1 MFKDL
6 GIKGRVLLLTLLP
19 TSLLAMVLGGY
30 FTWVQLSDMRA
41 QLIERGQ
48 LIAEQLA
55 PLAATALARK
65 DTAVLNRIANEAL
78 DQPDVR
84 AVTFLDARQ
93 ERLAHAGPSMLTVAP
108 AGDASHLSMST
119 ELDTTHFLLPVLGRH
134 HSLSGA
140 TEPDDERVLGWVE
153 LELSHH
159 GTLLRGYRSL
169 FTSLLL
175 IAAGLGVTALL
186 ALRMSRAI
194 NAPLELIS
202 QGVAQLKEGRMET
215 RLPPMG
221 SNELD
226 ELASGINRMAETLQS
241 AQEEMQHNIDQATE
255 DVRQNLETIEIQ
267 NIELDLARK
276 EALEASR
283 IKSEF
288 LANMS
293 HEIRTPLN
301 GILGFTNL
309 LQKSELSPRQQDYL
323 TTIQKSAES
332 LLGIINEI
340 LDFSKIEAGKL
351 VLENL
356 PFNLRDL
363 IQDALTM
370 LAPAA
375 HEKQLELVS
384 LVYRDTPIQ
393 LQGDPQRLKQI
404 LTNLVGNAIKFTQ
417 GGTVAVR
424 AMLEDES
431 DDRAQLRISVQD
443 TGIGLSE
450 EDQQALFKAFSQA
463 DNSLSR
469 QAGGTG
475 LGLVISK
482 RLIEQMGG
490 EIGVDSTPG
499 EGAEFWISLSLPKSR
514 DDNEEPGASW
524 AAGQRVALL
533 EPQELTRRSL
543 HHQLTDFGLEVS
555 EFADLDSLQESLR
568 NPPPG
573 QLPIS
578 LAVLGVSAAIH
589 PPEEL
594 SQSFWE
600 FERLG
605 CKTLVLCPT
614 TEQAQYHATLPDEQV
629 EAKPA
634 CTRKLQRK
642 LQELLQVR
650 PTRSDK
656 PHAMVSGRPPRLLCV
671 DDNPANLLL
680 VQTLLSDLGAQV
692 TAVDSGYAALEV
704 VQRERFDLVFMDVQ
718 MPGMDGRQATE
729 AIRRW
734 EAEREVSPVPVIALT
749 AHALSNEKRALLQA
763 GMDDYLTKPID
774 EQQLAQVVLKWTGL
788 SLGQSLASMS
798 RAPQLGQLSVLD
810 PEEGLRLAAG
820 KADLAA
826 DMLAMLLASERYPL
840 YLPLTVRSLARSLG
854 IQPTPT
860 QRELLQQQSDLHY
873 PLRPLEISAPA
884 NPLNI
889 VWIVAESLRGDMLD
903 PRYMPR
909 LWDFSNRAIRL
920 DNHYSSGNLTQMGVF
935 GMFYGLH
942 GGYWDAVLKAGQPP
956 VLMEVLR
963 QQNYQ
968 FRINAAQRFSYPPFD
983 RSVFVNLRPQD
994 LHVLD
999 SPEPAWQRDARNT
1012 DDLLR
1017 FVDRRLPD
1025 RPFFACLFLESSHA
1039 NYSFRDETAKIRPYL
1054 VNFNYLTTDFQ
1065 AQMPLIKNR
1074 YLNAVREVDTQIGR
1088 LLQHLENQHLLE
1100 NTAVVVLGDHGEEF
1114 MERSRWGHNTEFNR
1128 YQTGTVAVLSIP
1140 GQAPRAVRSITS
1152 HIDLPA
1158 TLLPLLGVRNP
1169 PRDYSLGQDLLAA
1182 DYHRDYAVSADTTR
1196 IAYLGEGF
1204 KVSFPLRGAD
1214 RHHGPVS
1221 DGDDRPLDVEQ
1232 QEAIRGPLRAA
1243 RLELLQDL
1251 GRFSAL
1257 PVGEEPSPRSLAT
1270 SLTP

>member
-704 VQRERFDLVFMDVQ
+704 VQRERFDLVFMDGRP
-718 MPGMDGRQATE
+718 PGHRGDPPLGGRAGSQPGAGDRAHRTCAFQREARIAAGRHGRLPDQADRRAAIGPGSAEVDRTE
-729 AIRRW
+729 PGPVAGQHEPCAAARPVERARPRGRAAPGRRQGRPRRRHAGDAAGLAGGGPPGDSPGPRQRRPQRFAREGPPAAW
-734 EAEREVSPVPVIALT
+734 RHPLLWRAAVARGLPDQRNPAQAERSGGGRGPGRAGQGHRGPGRHCLGHHPPVLHQPRLQRTLT
-749 AHALSNEKRALLQA
+749 MRILFFSSQAYDSESFQASNHRHGFELHFQQAHLQA
-763 GMDDYLTKPID
+763 DTAV
-774 EQQLAQVVLKWTGL
+774 LAQGFEVVCAFVNDDL
-788 SLGQSLASMS
+788 S
-798 RAPQLGQLSVLD
+798 RPVL
-810 PEEGLRLAAG
+810 ERLAAG
-820 KADLAA
+820 GTRLVALRSAGYNHVDLAA
-826 DMLAMLLASERYPL
+826 AEALGLPVVHVPAYSPHAVAEHAVGLILTLNRRLHRAYNRTREGDFSLHGLTGFDLHGKRVGVIGTGQIGETFARIMAGFGCELLAYDPYPNPRIQALGGRYLALDALLAESDIVSLHCPLTADTRHLIDAQRLATMKPGAMLINTGRGALVNAAALIEALKSGQLGYLGLDVYEEEADIFFEDRSDQPL
-840 YLPLTVRSLARSLG
+840 QDDVLAR
-854 IQPTPT
+854 
-860 QRELLQQQSDLHY
+860 LL
-873 PLRPLEISAPA
+873 
-884 NPLNI
+884 
-889 VWIVAESLRGDMLD
+889 
-903 PRYMPR
+903 
-909 LWDFSNRAIRL
+909 
-920 DNHYSSGNLTQMGVF
+920 
-935 GMFYGLH
+935 
-942 GGYWDAVLKAGQPP
+942 
-956 VLMEVLR
+956 
-963 QQNYQ
+963 
-968 FRINAAQRFSYPPFD
+968 
-983 RSVFVNLRPQD
+983 
-994 LHVLD
+994 
-999 SPEPAWQRDARNT
+999 
-1012 DDLLR
+1012 
-1017 FVDRRLPD
+1017 
-1025 RPFFACLFLESSHA
+1025 
-1039 NYSFRDETAKIRPYL
+1039 SFP
-1054 VNFNYLTTDFQ
+1054 N
-1065 AQMPLIKNR
+1065 
-1074 YLNAVREVDTQIGR
+1074 
-1088 LLQHLENQHLLE
+1088 
-1100 NTAVVVLGDHGEEF
+1100 VVVTAH
-1114 MERSRWGHNTEFNR
+1114 
-1128 YQTGTVAVLSIP
+1128 
-1140 GQAPRAVRSITS
+1140 QAFLTREA
-1152 HIDLPA
+1152 
-1158 TLLPLLGVRNP
+1158 
-1169 PRDYSLGQDLLAA
+1169 LAA
-1182 DYHRDYAVSADTTR
+1182 IADTTLDN
-1196 IAYLGEGF
+1196 IA
-1204 KVSFPLRGAD
+1204 AWQ
-1214 RHHGPVS
+1214 
-1221 DGDDRPLDVEQ
+1221 DGTPRNRV
-1232 QEAIRGPLRAA
+1232 RA
-1243 RLELLQDL
+1243 
-1251 GRFSAL
+1251 
-1257 PVGEEPSPRSLAT
+1257 
-1270 SLTP
+1270 

>member
-568 NPPPG
+568 NPPPD

-704 VQRERFDLVFMDVQ
+704 VQRERFDLVFMARHGRP
-718 MPGMDGRQATE
+718 PGHRGDPPLGGRAGSQPGAGDRAHRTCAFQREARVAAGRHGRLPDQADRRAAIGPGSAEVDRTE
-729 AIRRW
+729 PGPVAGQHEPCAAARPVERARPRGRAAPGRRQGRPRRRHAGDAAGLAGGGPPGDSPGPRQRRPHRFAREGPPAAW
-734 EAEREVSPVPVIALT
+734 RHPLLWRAAVARGLPDQRNPAQAERSGGGRGPGRAGQGHRGPGRHCLGHHPPVFHQPRLQRTLT
-749 AHALSNEKRALLQA
+749 MRILFFSSQAYDSESFQASNHRHGFELHFQQAHLQA
-763 GMDDYLTKPID
+763 DTAV
-774 EQQLAQVVLKWTGL
+774 LAQGFEVVCAFVNDDL
-788 SLGQSLASMS
+788 S
-798 RAPQLGQLSVLD
+798 RPVL
-810 PEEGLRLAAG
+810 ERLAAG
-820 KADLAA
+820 GTRLVALRSAGYNHVDLAA
-826 DMLAMLLASERYPL
+826 AEALGLPVVHVPAYSPHAVAEHAVGLILTLNRRLHRAYNRTREGDFSLHGLTGFDLHGKRVGVIGTGQIGETFARIMAGFGCELLAYDPYPNPRIQALGGRYLALDALLAESDIVSLHCPLTADTRHLIDAQRLATMKPGAMLINTGRGALVNAAALIEALKSGQLGYLGLDVYEEEADIFFEDRSDQPL
-840 YLPLTVRSLARSLG
+840 QDDVLAR
-854 IQPTPT
+854 
-860 QRELLQQQSDLHY
+860 LL
-873 PLRPLEISAPA
+873 
-884 NPLNI
+884 
-889 VWIVAESLRGDMLD
+889 
-903 PRYMPR
+903 
-909 LWDFSNRAIRL
+909 
-920 DNHYSSGNLTQMGVF
+920 
-935 GMFYGLH
+935 
-942 GGYWDAVLKAGQPP
+942 
-956 VLMEVLR
+956 
-963 QQNYQ
+963 
-968 FRINAAQRFSYPPFD
+968 
-983 RSVFVNLRPQD
+983 
-994 LHVLD
+994 
-999 SPEPAWQRDARNT
+999 
-1012 DDLLR
+1012 
-1017 FVDRRLPD
+1017 
-1025 RPFFACLFLESSHA
+1025 
-1039 NYSFRDETAKIRPYL
+1039 SFP
-1054 VNFNYLTTDFQ
+1054 N
-1065 AQMPLIKNR
+1065 
-1074 YLNAVREVDTQIGR
+1074 
-1088 LLQHLENQHLLE
+1088 
-1100 NTAVVVLGDHGEEF
+1100 VVVTAH
-1114 MERSRWGHNTEFNR
+1114 
-1128 YQTGTVAVLSIP
+1128 
-1140 GQAPRAVRSITS
+1140 QAFLTREA
-1152 HIDLPA
+1152 
-1158 TLLPLLGVRNP
+1158 
-1169 PRDYSLGQDLLAA
+1169 LAA
-1182 DYHRDYAVSADTTR
+1182 IADTTLDN
-1196 IAYLGEGF
+1196 IA
-1204 KVSFPLRGAD
+1204 AWQ
-1214 RHHGPVS
+1214 
-1221 DGDDRPLDVEQ
+1221 DGTPRNRV
-1232 QEAIRGPLRAA
+1232 RA
-1243 RLELLQDL
+1243 
-1251 GRFSAL
+1251 
-1257 PVGEEPSPRSLAT
+1257 
-1270 SLTP
+1270 

>member
-763 GMDDYLTKPID
+763 GMDDYLTPDQADRRAAIGPGSAEVD
-774 EQQLAQVVLKWTGL
+774 RTEPGPVAGQHEPCAAARPVERARPRGRAAPGRRQGRPRRRHAGDAAGLAGGGPPGDSPGPRQRRPHRFAREGPPAAWRHPLLWRAAVARGLPDQRNPAQAERSGGGRGPGRAGQGHRGPGRHCLGHHPPALHQPRLQRTLTMRILFFSSQAYDSESFQASNHRHGFELHFQQAHLQADTAVLAQGFEVVCAFVNDDL
-788 SLGQSLASMS
+788 S
-798 RAPQLGQLSVLD
+798 RPVL
-810 PEEGLRLAAG
+810 ERLAAG
-820 KADLAA
+820 GTRLVALRSAGYNHVDLAA
-826 DMLAMLLASERYPL
+826 AEALGLPVVHVPAYSPHAVAEHAVGLILTLNRRLHRAYNRTREGDFSLHGLTGFDLHGKRVGVIGTGQIGETFARIMAGFGCELLAYDPYPNPRIQALGGRYLALDALLAESDIVSLHCPLTADTRHLIDAQRLATMKPGAMLINTGRGALVNAAALIEALKSGQLGYLGLDVYEEEADIFFEDRSDQPL
-840 YLPLTVRSLARSLG
+840 QDDVLAR
-854 IQPTPT
+854 
-860 QRELLQQQSDLHY
+860 LL
-873 PLRPLEISAPA
+873 
-884 NPLNI
+884 
-889 VWIVAESLRGDMLD
+889 
-903 PRYMPR
+903 
-909 LWDFSNRAIRL
+909 
-920 DNHYSSGNLTQMGVF
+920 
-935 GMFYGLH
+935 
-942 GGYWDAVLKAGQPP
+942 
-956 VLMEVLR
+956 
-963 QQNYQ
+963 
-968 FRINAAQRFSYPPFD
+968 
-983 RSVFVNLRPQD
+983 
-994 LHVLD
+994 
-999 SPEPAWQRDARNT
+999 
-1012 DDLLR
+1012 
-1017 FVDRRLPD
+1017 
-1025 RPFFACLFLESSHA
+1025 
-1039 NYSFRDETAKIRPYL
+1039 SFP
-1054 VNFNYLTTDFQ
+1054 N
-1065 AQMPLIKNR
+1065 
-1074 YLNAVREVDTQIGR
+1074 
-1088 LLQHLENQHLLE
+1088 
-1100 NTAVVVLGDHGEEF
+1100 VVVTAH
-1114 MERSRWGHNTEFNR
+1114 
-1128 YQTGTVAVLSIP
+1128 
-1140 GQAPRAVRSITS
+1140 QAFLTREA
-1152 HIDLPA
+1152 
-1158 TLLPLLGVRNP
+1158 
-1169 PRDYSLGQDLLAA
+1169 LAA
-1182 DYHRDYAVSADTTR
+1182 IADTTLDN
-1196 IAYLGEGF
+1196 IA
-1204 KVSFPLRGAD
+1204 AWQ
-1214 RHHGPVS
+1214 
-1221 DGDDRPLDVEQ
+1221 DGTPRNRV
-1232 QEAIRGPLRAA
+1232 RA
-1243 RLELLQDL
+1243 
-1251 GRFSAL
+1251 
-1257 PVGEEPSPRSLAT
+1257 
-1270 SLTP
+1270 

>member
-1 MFKDL
+1 
-6 GIKGRVLLLTLLP
+6 
-19 TSLLAMVLGGY
+19 
-30 FTWVQLSDMRA
+30 
-41 QLIERGQ
+41 
-48 LIAEQLA
+48 
-55 PLAATALARK
+55 
-65 DTAVLNRIANEAL
+65 
-78 DQPDVR
+78 
-84 AVTFLDARQ
+84 
-93 ERLAHAGPSMLTVAP
+93 
-108 AGDASHLSMST
+108 
-119 ELDTTHFLLPVLGRH
+119 
-134 HSLSGA
+134 
-140 TEPDDERVLGWVE
+140 
-153 LELSHH
+153 
-159 GTLLRGYRSL
+159 
-169 FTSLLL
+169 
-175 IAAGLGVTALL
+175 
-186 ALRMSRAI
+186 
-194 NAPLELIS
+194 
-202 QGVAQLKEGRMET
+202 
-215 RLPPMG
+215 
-221 SNELD
+221 
-226 ELASGINRMAETLQS
+226 
-241 AQEEMQHNIDQATE
+241 
-255 DVRQNLETIEIQ
+255 
-267 NIELDLARK
+267 
-276 EALEASR
+276 
-283 IKSEF
+283 
-288 LANMS
+288 
-293 HEIRTPLN
+293 
-301 GILGFTNL
+301 
-309 LQKSELSPRQQDYL
+309 
-323 TTIQKSAES
+323 
-332 LLGIINEI
+332 
-340 LDFSKIEAGKL
+340 L

-568 NPPPG
+568 NPPPD

-826 DMLAMLLASERYPL
+826 DMLAMLLAS
-840 YLPLTVRSLARSLG
+840 
-854 IQPTPT
+854 
-860 QRELLQQQSDLHY
+860 
-873 PLRPLEISAPA
+873 
-884 NPLNI
+884 
-889 VWIVAESLRGDMLD
+889 
-903 PRYMPR
+903 
-909 LWDFSNRAIRL
+909 
-920 DNHYSSGNLTQMGVF
+920 
-935 GMFYGLH
+935 
-942 GGYWDAVLKAGQPP
+942 
-956 VLMEVLR
+956 
-963 QQNYQ
+963 
-968 FRINAAQRFSYPPFD
+968 
-983 RSVFVNLRPQD
+983 
-994 LHVLD
+994 
-999 SPEPAWQRDARNT
+999 
-1012 DDLLR
+1012 
-1017 FVDRRLPD
+1017 
-1025 RPFFACLFLESSHA
+1025 
-1039 NYSFRDETAKIRPYL
+1039 
-1054 VNFNYLTTDFQ
+1054 
-1065 AQMPLIKNR
+1065 
-1074 YLNAVREVDTQIGR
+1074 
-1088 LLQHLENQHLLE
+1088 
-1100 NTAVVVLGDHGEEF
+1100 
-1114 MERSRWGHNTEFNR
+1114 
-1128 YQTGTVAVLSIP
+1128 
-1140 GQAPRAVRSITS
+1140 
-1152 HIDLPA
+1152 
-1158 TLLPLLGVRNP
+1158 
-1169 PRDYSLGQDLLAA
+1169 LAA
-1182 DYHRDYAVSADTTR
+1182 DRQAIRQARDN
-1196 IAYLGEGF
+1196 
-1204 KVSFPLRGAD
+1204 
-1214 RHHGPVS
+1214 
-1221 DGDDRPLDVEQ
+1221 DDRTALLERVHRLHGATRYCGVPQ
-1232 QEAIRGPLRAA
+1232 LRAA
-1243 RLELLQDL
+1243 CQTSETLLKQNDPAAAAALDELDKAIEALADTA
-1251 GRFSAL
+1251 SATTHL
-1257 PVGEEPSPRSLAT
+1257 SST
-1270 SLTP
+1270 SLDSSEL